1 MLTELHIE
9 DLGIIDR
16 LDLMFSEGLVVFTG
30 ETGAGKTMLIEAISL
45 LVGGRADAAR
55 VRAGASEAR
64 VEGRFVVGDDEH
76 ILARVVPLDGRS
88 RAYIDGRLATVAQLA
103 DLGARLVDLHGQHTH
118 QSLLAASVQRAAL
131 DEFAGSDIQ
140 PLRVARGRIT
150 EIDASLAA
158 LGGDAKSRA
167 REIDLLRF
175 QVDEIAAL
183 GIDDPDEDRRLET
196 LEDGLADATAHREAG
211 EAAIAALD
219 ADGAAG
225 DALGAAI
232 AGLTNR
238 SPFVAEVGRLRDLAA
253 ELADLTRDLRRVTES
268 CEDDPERLAEV
279 RARRRDLREL
289 QRKYGDSLAEVMAY
303 QAESAQRLAELES
316 FEVRVAE
323 LEKQRATAV
332 SAERTAAARVATA
345 RRGAAATLGRR
356 ITEHLAELAMERAV
370 VSVSVDGDDP
380 ADEITFLLAANP
392 GSPAAPLSKVASGG
406 ELARTMLAIRMVLT
420 DGPPILIFDEVDAG
434 IGGAAA
440 NAVANCLSRLAESHQ
455 VFVVT
460 HLAQVAAVADRH
472 IVVTK
477 QIVTV
482 DGAERTQATADVV
495 QGNARVDEV
504 ARMLS
509 GRPDSAA
516 ARRHARELLAG

>member
-118 QSLLAASVQRAAL
+118 QSLLATSVQRAAL

-219 ADGAAG
+219 ADGAE
-225 DALGAAI
+225 I
-232 AGLTNR
+232 
-238 SPFVAEVGRLRDLAA
+238 GRAH
-253 ELADLTRDLRRVTES
+253 V
-268 CEDDPERLAEV
+268 
-279 RARRRDLREL
+279 
-289 QRKYGDSLAEVMAY
+289 
-303 QAESAQRLAELES
+303 
-316 FEVRVAE
+316 
-323 LEKQRATAV
+323 
-332 SAERTAAARVATA
+332 
-345 RRGAAATLGRR
+345 
-356 ITEHLAELAMERAV
+356 
-370 VSVSVDGDDP
+370 
-380 ADEITFLLAANP
+380 
-392 GSPAAPLSKVASGG
+392 
-406 ELARTMLAIRMVLT
+406 
-420 DGPPILIFDEVDAG
+420 
-434 IGGAAA
+434 
-440 NAVANCLSRLAESHQ
+440 
-455 VFVVT
+455 
-460 HLAQVAAVADRH
+460 
-472 IVVTK
+472 
-477 QIVTV
+477 
-482 DGAERTQATADVV
+482 
-495 QGNARVDEV
+495 
-504 ARMLS
+504 
-509 GRPDSAA
+509 
-516 ARRHARELLAG
+516 

>member
-16 LDLMFSEGLVVFTG
+16 LDLIFSDGLVVLTG

-55 VRAGASEAR
+55 VRAGATEAR
-64 VEGRFVVGDDEH
+64 VEGRFVLGDTEH
-76 ILARVVPLDGRS
+76 IMTRVVPLDGRS
-88 RAYIDGRLATVAQLA
+88 RAYIDGRLATVGQLS
-103 DLGARLVDLHGQHTH
+103 DLGATLVDLHGQHTH
-118 QSLLAASVQRAAL
+118 QSLLSVAVQRASL
-131 DEFAGSDIQ
+131 DQFAGTDLE
-140 PLRVARGRIT
+140 PLRTARGRIT

-175 QVDEIAAL
+175 QVDEIASL
-183 GIDDPDEDRRLET
+183 GIADPDEDRRLESD
-196 LEDGLADATAHREAG
+196 EDVLADATAHREAG
-211 EAAIAALD
+211 DAAIEALN
-219 ADGAAG
+219 ADGAAA
-225 DALGAAI
+225 DALGSAI
-232 AGLTNR
+232 ASLAHR
-238 SPFVAEVGRLRDLAA
+238 SPFAAVVTRLRDVAA
-253 ELADLTRDLRRVTES
+253 EVADIASELRSVTET
-268 CEDDPERLAEV
+268 CEDDPERLESI
-279 RARRRDLREL
+279 RLRRRDLREL
-289 QRKYGDSLAEVMAY
+289 QRKYGDSLSEVLAFH
-303 QAESAQRLAELES
+303 AESAQRLEELES

-323 LEKQRATAV
+323 LESKRTTAV
-332 SAERTAAARVATA
+332 ANERTAARAVATT
-345 RRGAAATLGRR
+345 RRGAAADLGRR
-356 ITEHLAELAMERAV
+356 ITAHLAELAMERAV
-370 VSVSVDGDDP
+370 VEIQVSGDDP
-380 ADEITFLLAANP
+380 ADEVTFLLAANP

-440 NAVANCLSRLAESHQ
+440 NAVAACLSRLAESHQ

-460 HLAQVAAVADRH
+460 HLAQVAAVAGQH
-472 IVVTK
+472 IVVRK
-477 QIVTV
+477 DIVTT
-482 DGAERTQATADVV
+482 DGADRTRATVESV
-495 QGNARVDEV
+495 GGNQRIDEI